1 MVVISILPSASLIRS
16 QCEGFLSPAFVVNG
30 MNRCRD
36 DFDVRTKQRITKLNM
51 KHTQHLL

>member
-1 MVVISILPSASLIRS
+1 MVVISILPSASLIRFQS
-16 QCEGFLSPAFVVNG
+16 EGFLSPAFVVNG